1 MWCEGPAVGAIR
13 RRAFFW
19 FGRVAWVDRVERRNF
34 GSERLQRESVFPC
47 EGGDPDWAPAF
58 AGEHGA
64 GAAAECFDP
73 FTLTPSFFQ
82 QTPALPRQTST
93 PPRRR
98 PGPKW
103 ETVLTTVA
111 RRYCVLSNWA
121 PAFAGVGLMGG
132 WDPRPRLRGGGEGK
146 DGEDFATDV
155 VFPSPS
161 VWQVPAT
168 SPRAG
173 EDRCVARDL
182 RAFTDN
188 WGSGVSVAA
197 WNAWHGCDG

>member
-19 FGRVAWVDRVERRNF
+19 CGRVARVDRVDRPDF

-73 FTLTPSFFQ
+73 FTLTPSFSQ
-82 QTPALPRQTST
+82 QTPALPRRTST

-98 PGPKW
+98 PGPRW

-132 WDPRPRLRGGGEGK
+132 WDTHPQLRGGGEGK

-155 VFPSPS
+155 VFPLRLASASHLPL
-161 VWQVPAT
+161 
-168 SPRAG
+168 AG
-173 EDRCVARDL
+173 EDRSTARNL

-188 WGSGVSVAA
+188 WGSGASVVG